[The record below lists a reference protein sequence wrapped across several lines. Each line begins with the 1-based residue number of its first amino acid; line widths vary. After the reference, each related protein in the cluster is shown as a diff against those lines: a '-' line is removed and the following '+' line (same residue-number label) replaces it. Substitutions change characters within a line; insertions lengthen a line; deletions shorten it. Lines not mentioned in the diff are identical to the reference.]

1 MTDLD
6 PIADV
11 IADLREGKIIVLVD
25 DEKRENEG
33 DLVCAAEH
41 VTPQVINFMLRVGR
55 GMLFVALDGDVCE
68 RLDLSP
74 PTTVNT
80 TQRGTNYTISVD
92 AAARFGVTTGVS
104 ASDRATTIRTLID
117 PDTRPGDLDRPGHIQ
132 PVRAKRGG
140 TLVRAGH
147 TEGIVDLCRLAKLKP
162 GGVGIEVMN
171 EDGTMARLDDLR
183 KLCAEHQLKMCSVAD
198 VIGQRLRREKLVER
212 IECVP
217 FENEF
222 GAWNLIAYRSE
233 VDPLIHVALVCGDL
247 GQTDADGDP
256 IDIADPILVRMH
268 SQNLLGDVFGDV
280 EQPSGETLYHAMR
293 RIQSEGRGAVVYLR
307 HERMGSGLLRRLQ
320 TLHFA
325 QQHDDDDDRPH
336 IGQNHATPGMKPPA
350 DKGDYGIGSQILRDL
365 GIRKLRL
372 LTNHPFHPTA
382 LEGFGLSI
390 DEFVP
395 LD

>member
-1 MTDLD
+1 MPELD
-6 PIADV
+6 PITDV
-11 IADLREGKIIVLVD
+11 LADLRQGKIVVLVD

-33 DLVCAAEH
+33 DLVCAAEF

-55 GMLFVALDGDVCE
+55 GMLFVSLDGNVCE

-92 AAARFGVTTGVS
+92 AAARFGITTGVS
-104 ASDRATTIRTLID
+104 AADRATTIRTLID
-117 PDTRPGDLDRPGHIQ
+117 PATRPGDLDRPGHIQ

-171 EDGTMARLDDLR
+171 EDGTMARLDDLK
-183 KLCAEHQLKMCSVAD
+183 KLCAEHDLKMCSVAD

-212 IECVP
+212 IETVP
-217 FENEF
+217 FENAL
-222 GAWNLIAYRSE
+222 GKWTLIAYRSE

-247 GQTDADGDP
+247 GRTDAHGEP
-256 IDIADPILVRMH
+256 IDIDEPILVRMH

-280 EQPSGETLYHAMR
+280 EQPSGETLHHAMR
-293 RIQSEGRGAVVYLR
+293 RIQREGRGAVVYLR

-325 QQHDDDDDRPH
+325 RQSDEDDRPH

-350 DKGDYGIGSQILRDL
+350 DKGDYGIGSQILCDL

-395 LD
+395 LV